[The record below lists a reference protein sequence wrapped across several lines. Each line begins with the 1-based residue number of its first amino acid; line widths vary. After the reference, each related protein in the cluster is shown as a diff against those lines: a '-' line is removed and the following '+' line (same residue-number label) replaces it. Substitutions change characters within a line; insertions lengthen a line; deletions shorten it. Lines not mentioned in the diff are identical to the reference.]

1 MEVNYLINY
10 VDENNNIIMKNLAHS
25 FLIKDE
31 NDLNIL
37 TNANCSPGTQA
48 YLIDKSKIWK
58 LNADRE
64 WELVVNKNV
73 STTPSTS
80 NSCMIVEY
88 NSDTGQLNKTWQ
100 EIYDAM
106 ANSVAVFIR
115 NYYDSSYIS
124 LIDYIT
130 VPDLSG
136 INSYWLEIDWSI
148 GFYANTAND
157 YPSRPDEEDDGK

>member
-37 TNANCSPGTQA
+37 TDANCSPGTQA

-64 WELVVNKNV
+64 WKLIVDKNT

-88 NSDTGQLNKTWQ
+88 NSDTEQLNKTWQ

-106 ANSVAVFIR
+106 ANGVTVFIR
-115 NYYDSSYIS
+115 NFYDSSYIPFIEYISAPDS
-124 LIDYIT
+124 LE
-130 VPDLSG
+130 V
-136 INSYWLEIDWSI
+136 NYWLEIDWSVQ
-148 GFYANTAND
+148 FYADTAND
-157 YPSRPDEEDDGK
+157 YPHASTHTQ

>member
-37 TNANCSPGTQA
+37 TDANCSPGTQA

-64 WELVVNKNV
+64 WELVVNKNA
-73 STTPSTS
+73 STT

-88 NSDTGQLNKTWQ
+88 NPDTALLNKTWQ

-106 ANSVAVFIR
+106 ANDIAVFIR
-115 NYYDSSYIS
+115 NYYDESYWNSLVNTIGTPDSSD
-124 LIDYIT
+124 ID
-130 VPDLSG
+130 
-136 INSYWLEIDWSI
+136 SYWLEINWGI
-148 GFYANTAND
+148 RFGAVTAND
-157 YPSRPDEEDDGK
+157 YPSAAEQ